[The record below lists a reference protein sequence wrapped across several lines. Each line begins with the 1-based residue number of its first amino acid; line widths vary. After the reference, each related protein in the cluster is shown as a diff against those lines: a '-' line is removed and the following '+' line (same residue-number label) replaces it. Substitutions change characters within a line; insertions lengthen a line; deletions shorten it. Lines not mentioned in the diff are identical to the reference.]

1 MGFGKPKIPASAPL
15 QEIAPAPV
23 ASATATNITD
33 EQKRKKKARNQL
45 FYLRTLSSA
54 GLGSAGLGA

>member
-1 MGFGKPKIPASAPL
+1 MPATAPM

-23 ASATATNITD
+23 ATATATNITD

>member
-1 MGFGKPKIPASAPL
+1 MLKSKPKMPATAPM

-23 ASATATNITD
+23 ATATATNITD